1 METEPSKQET
11 EQQSPSIKNNV
22 VEKPKSDGSKVLLII
37 LIIIVALAILTAGAY
52 LLYKYAGKQLLSKI
66 TGESTGT
73 ETSAEKSAGTT
84 SVRSILEMLMYP
96 KSQILDQKQE
106 KDAVFIAEMTLSSG
120 DTVETIKNYYLNLI
134 EEKKW
139 TITRQGK
146 NAGYDDYYLTFTDN
160 GFTDDLEI
168 TKYDGDDYTTI
179 DHHLKGD
186 NLKADGLYVP
196 SGNTTP
202 SSTISKTTGDSATSS
217 TANSTSSTDYIISD
231 SNIREIIKSELVN
244 LTSWQL
250 KVARNEIY
258 ARHGRPFVHKDLQ
271 CYFATK
277 NWYSEDP
284 NYNVSSIS
292 SIENNNI
299 ATIQAYEQETNSPLA
314 NSDSGCNTN
323 Q

>member
-1 METEPSKQET
+1 MET
-11 EQQSPSIKNNV
+11 EQQNPPIENNV
-22 VEKPKSDGSKVLLII
+22 VKKPESGGSKVFLII
-37 LIIIVALAILTAGAY
+37 LIVVVALAVLTAGGY
-52 LLYKYAGKQLLSKI
+52 LIYKYAGKKI
-66 TGESTGT
+66 LNETTGESTGT
-73 ETSAEKSAGTT
+73 ETSTEKSVGTT

-146 NAGYDDYYLTFTDN
+146 NAGYDDYYLTFTN
-160 GFTDDLEI
+160 NSFTDDLEI
-168 TKYDGDDYTTI
+168 TKYEGDDYTTI

-186 NLKADGLYVP
+186 NLEADGLYVP
-196 SGNTTP
+196 SGSTAP
-202 SSTISKTTGDSATSS
+202 SSNPSKTTSGSATSS
-217 TANSTSSTDYIISD
+217 TVNSTSSAGYIISD
-231 SNIREIIKSELVN
+231 SNIREITKSELIDF
-244 LTSWQL
+244 TSWQL

-277 NWYSEDP
+277 SWYSEDP

-292 SIENNNI
+292 YIENNNI

-323 Q
+323 